1 MKLQTGLGL
10 LLATTVPIDTVYAQ
24 TIYPCP
30 TTDGGSTIIPPS
42 TPARLEIV
50 TDSNK
55 LCTLIRHNITAGG
68 TQRAPIARSYSA
80 RSTWEISAGLFSNS
94 ATSGVTLNCTSGE
107 TYCDV
112 TLPPLGSGQEYILE
126 SFTRPTVP
134 TDGSSSY
141 TIEELSAA
149 RFLEQATFGPTRE
162 SINDL
167 ATNLDYEGW
176 IVDQINTTHVTMR
189 EYYRK
194 RTNPKYEFPY
204 VLGAVGSGPCDL
216 HSRWRRYA
224 VSSVCAV
231 FLVCMGTM
239 VLLFRI

>member
-1 MKLQTGLGL
+1 MKLKQGLGL
-10 LLATTVPIDTVYAQ
+10 LLATTVPIDIVYAQ

-30 TTDGGSTIIPPS
+30 TDGGATSIPPS

-50 TDSNK
+50 TDSNT
-55 LCTLIRHNITAGG
+55 LCTLIRHNVTAGG

-94 ATSGVTLNCTSGE
+94 ATSGVTLDCVTGE

-126 SFTRPTVP
+126 SFTRTE
-134 TDGSSSY
+134 SSTTYSM
-141 TIEELSAA
+141 EELSAS

-167 ATNLDYEGW
+167 SFTGQGSNLDYEGW
-176 IVDQINTTHVTMR
+176 IVNQINTPHVTMR

-194 RTNPKYEFPY
+194 RANPKYEFPY

-224 VSSVCAV
+224 VSSVFVCAV
-231 FLVCMGTM
+231 YWSICCTES
-239 VLLFRI
+239 

>member
-10 LLATTVPIDTVYAQ
+10 LLATTVPIDIVYAQ

-30 TTDGGSTIIPPS
+30 TDGSQTIIPPS

-50 TDSNK
+50 TNSNT

-68 TQRAPIARSYSA
+68 TQRAPIARSYGA

-94 ATSGVTLNCTSGE
+94 ATSGVTLDCITGE

-141 TIEELSAA
+141 TTEEMSAS

-167 ATNLDYEGW
+167 AGSNLDYEGW
-176 IVDQINTTHVTMR
+176 IVDQINTKHVTMR

-204 VLGAVGSGPCDL
+204 VLGAVGSSPCDL

-224 VSSVCAV
+224 VSVYQVCSLLLCV
-231 FLVCMGTM
+231 WGTM
-239 VLLFRI
+239 CC

>member
-1 MKLQTGLGL
+1 MKLKTGLGL
-10 LLATTVPIDTVYAQ
+10 LLATTVPIDVVYAQ

-30 TTDGGSTIIPPS
+30 TTGSSTIIPPS

-50 TDSNK
+50 TDSNT

-94 ATSGVTLNCTSGE
+94 ATSGVTLNCITGE

-112 TLPPLGSGQEYILE
+112 TLPSLGSGEEYILE

-134 TDGSSSY
+134 TESSY
-141 TIEELSAA
+141 STEELSAS

-176 IVDQINTTHVTMR
+176 IVDQINTKHVTMR

-204 VLGAVGSGPCDL
+204 VLGAVGSSPCDL

-224 VSSVCAV
+224 VSPMCSCVY
-231 FLVCMGTM
+231 GYN
-239 VLLFRI
+239 VLLF